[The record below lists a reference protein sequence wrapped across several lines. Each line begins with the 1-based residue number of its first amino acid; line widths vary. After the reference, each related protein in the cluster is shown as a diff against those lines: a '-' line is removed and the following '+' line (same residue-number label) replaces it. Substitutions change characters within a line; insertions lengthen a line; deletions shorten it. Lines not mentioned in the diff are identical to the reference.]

1 MGLELKMEARLSI
14 RNLSVSF
21 GGNPALNSLDLDVLP
36 GTVVALLGANGSG
49 KSTAVKALSGINP
62 IEPGSTIRMNGA
74 AFDINTLTP
83 TESKLFGIRVIHQ
96 EAPLISCITV
106 AEAFALENGFPTKM
120 GFIQKKELL
129 RQSEKLLTEF
139 GIKIAVDRLCRTLS
153 PAERSL
159 VSLAMALGDIDV
171 SKALLILDEATASLS
186 TTEAGVF
193 LNQIRILADR
203 GLSVLMVTHRLP
215 EVREYCDE
223 AIVLRDGVRVKSFTK
238 SNFDEREVVHA
249 MVGPDS
255 REILSSQ
262 EEVERAEEGH
272 NSIEVNNFQSEGI
285 DGASFSV
292 AHGEIL
298 GVTGRPGGGASEL
311 LRLLAGIEPLIEG
324 TLEIGNLQTKIRHPR
339 DAINSGIYYIS
350 ADRLLEGGVA
360 AMTVAE
366 NLILPKNERY
376 GLKRTKAA
384 KDVAYVMS
392 MLDIRPSNPFVSF
405 GNLSGGNQQ
414 KVLLARWLL
423 LRPRVLLLDDPTVG
437 VDPNTRETIFQTLQ
451 TLSSNG
457 TTILLRSS
465 EPEQL
470 ARLCERV
477 MIVRDGHIVMELD
490 KNQMTIEEIS
500 VAAYA

>member
-1 MGLELKMEARLSI
+1 
-14 RNLSVSF
+14 
-21 GGNPALNSLDLDVLP
+21 
-36 GTVVALLGANGSG
+36 
-49 KSTAVKALSGINP
+49 
-62 IEPGSTIRMNGA
+62 
-74 AFDINTLTP
+74 
-83 TESKLFGIRVIHQ
+83 
-96 EAPLISCITV
+96 
-106 AEAFALENGFPTKM
+106 
-120 GFIQKKELL
+120 
-129 RQSEKLLTEF
+129 
-139 GIKIAVDRLCRTLS
+139 
-153 PAERSL
+153 
-159 VSLAMALGDIDV
+159 
-171 SKALLILDEATASLS
+171 
-186 TTEAGVF
+186 
-193 LNQIRILADR
+193 
-203 GLSVLMVTHRLP
+203 
-215 EVREYCDE
+215 
-223 AIVLRDGVRVKSFTK
+223 VRVKSFTK

-249 MVGPDS
+249 MVGPDY

-324 TLEIGNLQTKIRHPR
+324 TLEIGNLQMKIRHPR

-384 KDVAYVMS
+384 KDVAYIMS

-437 VDPNTRETIFQTLQ
+437 VDPYTRETIFQTLQ

-477 MIVRDGHIVMELD
+477 MIVRDGHIVMELA